1 MKNLQLGVKG
11 ESEVIVKA
19 ENTAKA
25 MGSGLLDVFATPA
38 LVALMEGAAVKA
50 LEPFAASSVG
60 VALDIQHLA
69 ATPIG
74 MTVRA
79 VAELVEA
86 DRRRLVFHV
95 QAYDDVELVGQG
107 RHERFLIDDE
117 TFLSKVNAKI
127 NVQSREPWKAI

>member
-1 MKNLQLGVKG
+1 MKDLQLGARGEATVMVKT
-11 ESEVIVKA
+11 

-38 LVALMEGAAVKA
+38 LVALMETAAVKA
-50 LEPFAASSVG
+50 LEPFAISSVG

-79 VAELVEA
+79 AAELVEA
-86 DRRRLVFHV
+86 DRRRLVFQV
-95 QAYDDVELVGQG
+95 QAFDDIELVGQG

-117 TFLSKVNAKI
+117 KFLNKVNAKKDL
-127 NVQSREPWKAI
+127 SAREPWKAI